1 MSFSKIR
8 GILYTIAK
16 YLGDVQAVQK
26 AIKSGNIRHLV
37 MRVVRRVYGKITG
50 RGMGHLK

>member
-16 YLGDVQAVQK
+16 YLGDVQAAVI
-26 AIKSGNIRHLV
+26 AHPIFLFLSIP
-37 MRVVRRVYGKITG
+37 KIG
-50 RGMGHLK
+50 AKFA